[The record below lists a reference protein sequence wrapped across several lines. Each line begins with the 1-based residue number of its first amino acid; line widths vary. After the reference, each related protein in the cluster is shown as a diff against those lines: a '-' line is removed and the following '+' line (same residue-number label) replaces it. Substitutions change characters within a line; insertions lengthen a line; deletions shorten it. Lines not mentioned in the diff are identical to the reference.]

1 MLYTHPM
8 IVPTNE
14 ELLGG
19 ASEDIANPGC
29 GKKAHSLPR
38 SLLIMF
44 GLNGSTLTLP
54 SLAMMYFINDRV
66 QIPVALLSAYG
77 ALSFLPWSFKPL
89 YATFDNMWRNC
100 RSTSDGT
107 NLRERYELLTA
118 MLVLSSALIMAIAL
132 VPPNGVWLCFLV
144 AFLQNIATAFAEFLL
159 GLTLL
164 DQIILFDGQQN
175 ATNES
180 KFDINCS
187 QEPNDIT
194 SITLPQHFPSSQATV
209 KTETDTNMALPASV
223 AEDSLKEALGGIY
236 QGQAATARNI
246 GSLIASVF
254 LLGVLLLRGYAQQ
267 ITYRFSVLLIL
278 LTSSLPLTGALI
290 TMRCKIGT
298 RTMNPDYCTEEERF
312 LPAGTPPNVQ
322 FIDNRE
328 QPQVL
333 SLSMSEKASIA
344 ILQSLV
350 IWIGLKGVV
359 SSYSLWL
366 AFFLILVTLLIVFAT
381 ISSWPKREQ
390 NSTPIL
396 KRNVALYL
404 VLVQTMPSASYQWFG
419 YSYYLFGSEPILLQ
433 ILSLVGNAASTSGSN
448 VYAQLIATRVSSRR
462 GLIRIIAMT
471 TVLSTVASL
480 FYLIVTITNKNTVNV
495 TNVSMRNFFLVLP
508 ISAIA
513 SFFAEIRFL
522 PSVALATSSV
532 EFQKVAE
539 VARRAIPTDH
549 EEPSANNICHKGHKI
564 SSGISGLQYGS
575 YISCIDF
582 GDQLGTWVTVPIVSA
597 LGITRDD
604 WSKMTELVLLC
615 SICGMFSLTFLLLL
629 SPCAAAESHSK
640 IKFETE
646 ELDELVGGEP
656 SPHDNQSTKDMGESI
671 NS

>member
-1 MLYTHPM
+1 M

-14 ELLGG
+14 EQLGG
-19 ASEDIANPGC
+19 ASEDTATSGC
-29 GKKAHSLPR
+29 GKKAPSLPR

-54 SLAMMYFINDRV
+54 SLAMLYFINDRV

-100 RSTSDGT
+100 KSTSDGT
-107 NLRERYELLTA
+107 KLRERHELLTA
-118 MLVLSSALIMAIAL
+118 MLVLSTALIMAMAL

-164 DQIILFDGQQN
+164 DQIMLFDGQQS
-175 ATNES
+175 ATKES
-180 KFDINCS
+180 EFDINCS
-187 QEPNDIT
+187 LQPDDIT
-194 SITLPQHFPSSQATV
+194 SILPQHFPSSQATL
-209 KTETDTNMALPASV
+209 KTETDTSMALPSSV
-223 AEDSLKEALGGIY
+223 AEDSLAETLGGIY

-267 ITYRFSVLLIL
+267 ITYRFSIFLIL
-278 LTSSLPLTGALI
+278 LTSSLPLAGALI

-298 RTMNPDYCTEEERF
+298 STINPSYCTEEERF
-312 LPAGTPPNVQ
+312 LPTGTPPNVQ
-322 FIDNRE
+322 FIDERE
-328 QPQVL
+328 QPPLL
-333 SLSMSEKASIA
+333 SLSTSEKASIA

-350 IWIGLKGVV
+350 IWIGLKGVI
-359 SSYSLWL
+359 SPYSLWL
-366 AFFLILVTLLIVFAT
+366 AVFLVFLPLVIIFAT
-381 ISSWPKREQ
+381 FSSRAKREQ

-462 GLIRIIAMT
+462 GLIRVIVMT
-471 TVLSTVASL
+471 TILSTAASL
-480 FYLIVTITNKNTVNV
+480 FYLIVTITNENTVDA
-495 TNVSMRNFFLVLP
+495 TNVSMRNFLFALP

-532 EFQKVAE
+532 QFQKVAE
-539 VARRAIPTDH
+539 VARRATPTDH
-549 EEPSANNICHKGHKI
+549 EEPNANKTYHKGRNG
-564 SSGISGLQYGS
+564 SSGICGLQYGS

-582 GDQLGTWVTVPIVSA
+582 GDQLGTWITVPIVSA

-615 SICGMFSLTFLLLL
+615 SICGLLSLTFLFLL
-629 SPCAAAESHSK
+629 SPCAAAESDSK
-640 IKFETE
+640 VKLETE

-656 SPHDNQSTKDMGESI
+656 LIHDNQSAKDTEES
-671 NS
+671 NYCLTCNPS